1 MGMFKSIALAAGFSA
16 VAALGAQA
24 ATVIDSSPDIAS
36 LKSGSLSL
44 PGGTTVVSAP
54 YLGYGIIKSDSDP
67 KVGGSVAKSP
77 YGDDTTGYWFVEG
90 RENDEDYPVNSPA
103 VLAFK
108 SVRTAFS
115 MLWGSPDVYNDL
127 VLTLGGVEVLRIN
140 GSELGGSASG
150 SVTTEGP
157 TSWISITG
165 VKFDGVAFFSQV
177 DPFERN
183 AFEFGNVAAVPVPA
197 AGLMLLGGLGGLA
210 ALRRRKA

>member
-1 MGMFKSIALAAGFSA
+1 MIKSIALAAGISA

-24 ATVIDSSPDIAS
+24 ATVTIDSSPDIAS

-44 PGGTTVVSAP
+44 PGGTSVVSAP
-54 YLGYGIIKSDSDP
+54 YLGYGVIKSDSDP

-103 VLAFK
+103 ILAFK
-108 SVRTAFS
+108 SIRTAFS

-140 GSELGGSASG
+140 GSTLGGTASG

-165 VKFDGVAFFSQV
+165 VKFDGVQFSSQV
-177 DPFERN
+177 DPFDRN
-183 AFEFGNVAAVPVPA
+183 AFEFGNIAAVPVPA
-197 AGLMLLGGLGGLA
+197 AGLMLLAGLGGLA
-210 ALRRRKA
+210 AVRRRKA